1 MYYPHVLKLC
11 VFRPCVF
18 SVSIK
23 LSEKCLCSLLHHLLT
38 TVLPMAASLPCASP
52 HLGWAA
58 APCQRQQ
65 DLSGGAGASRLGDW
79 GSHMWS
85 YHIAALLLELGL
97 RVALLPT
104 MYVGLGAEG
113 EPYGA
118 GAGWAAD
125 ILPSP
130 WLRSTSAAVVRIGN
144 RCLAHATESSHLPF
158 GSCMDFGKCNE
169 FCVLQL
175 MENVFL
181 NKLYAF

>member
-1 MYYPHVLKLC
+1 MPLLSVASFTDNSASHGCIPALC
-11 VFRPCVF
+11 F
-18 SVSIK
+18 SPPW
-23 LSEKCLCSLLHHLLT
+23 LGCST
-38 TVLPMAASLPCASP
+38 LPEAAGPF
-52 HLGWAA
+52 W
-58 APCQRQQ
+58 
-65 DLSGGAGASRLGDW
+65 GAGASRLGDW

-85 YHIAALLLELGL
+85 YHIAALLVELGL

-130 WLRSTSAAVVRIGN
+130 RLRSTSAAVVRIGN